1 MFLQC
6 FNPKKNRKGT
16 KLAKVSKERNQSA
29 VEESDAME
37 VVEYGKEVNI
47 HQLPDEILVLLFL
60 FLEVKDITCV
70 RLVSQKWKQLADSPK
85 IWRELCLSDFNVFS
99 TEPVKYTYET
109 LHRKDWRKTYVD
121 LTDLCGEGL
130 WKGMS
135 KWVEPKGFDHEQE
148 TTVTLEF
155 PRKSKKIIGQGSTIN
170 YNTPS
175 SFTIEGTF
183 VNATKFSWSKHFATH
198 TSMYEG
204 ELDVDSKTLQGKID
218 YDDGRTKCKGVFL
231 YKRKACCEES

>member
-1 MFLQC
+1 M
-6 FNPKKNRKGT
+6 
-16 KLAKVSKERNQSA
+16 KLAKISKERNMNK
-29 VEESDAME
+29 EDSDAME
-37 VVEYGKEVNI
+37 VIEYEEI
-47 HQLPDEILVLLFL
+47 HTGIYQLPEEIFVLLFS
-60 FLEVKDITCV
+60 FLGVKDITSV
-70 RLVSQKWKQLADSPK
+70 RLVSKKWKELADSPQ
-85 IWRELCLSDFNVFS
+85 IWRQLCLTDFNVCS
-99 TEPVKYTYET
+99 AEPIKYTYES
-109 LHRKDWRKTYVD
+109 LHKKDWRKTYAG
-121 LTDLCGEGL
+121 LMELCGEGL

-155 PRKSKKIIGQGSTIN
+155 PRNSKKIIGQGSTIN

-175 SFTIEGTF
+175 SFTIEGSF
-183 VNATKFSWSKHFATH
+183 LNATKFAWSKHFATH

-218 YDDGRTKCKGVFL
+218 YDDGRTKWKGVFL